1 MMALGNREP
10 VELQIEGGASVVV
23 AADRAPIV
31 DGVEEKR
38 MRVGCGSATIGI
50 FAPQW
55 FGQADEV
62 VVVDDHIT
70 GVLSEHQAGKF
81 LDMAPSGIRLRGR
94 KSTPGRY
101 FQVANPGSGWGGTD
115 ITDPLAIVEGWDA
128 KHGARPGLRML
139 MVSTTGEDAAW
150 FVLDEQLVPR
160 PAEMPAEVRRVVE
173 RIGENCEPSLCS
185 VLYVAGAGGSL
196 RAGVTDNPVRLTRS
210 IKSLLVNVTCGGAP
224 VYVWPGGGITVMV
237 DVARMPANSF
247 GSVPTPAIVS
257 PIEFTMRLDDYRA
270 LGGHVDRVRRLED
283 VIAAGGWR
291 VIGAES
297 GVPWPLRA
305 AVAGER

>member
-1 MMALGNREP
+1 MLRIPALD
-10 VELQIEGGASVVV
+10 
-23 AADRAPIV
+23 DR
-31 DGVEEKR
+31 
-38 MRVGCGSATIGI
+38 
-50 FAPQW
+50 
-55 FGQADEV
+55 
-62 VVVDDHIT
+62 
-70 GVLSEHQAGKF
+70 
-81 LDMAPSGIRLRGR
+81 
-94 KSTPGRY
+94 
-101 FQVANPGSGWGGTD
+101 
-115 ITDPLAIVEGWDA
+115 
-128 KHGARPGLRML
+128 
-139 MVSTTGEDAAW
+139 
-150 FVLDEQLVPR
+150 
-160 PAEMPAEVRRVVE
+160 E

-257 PIEFTMRLDDYRA
+257 PIEFTMRLDDYHA
-270 LGGHVDRVRRLED
+270 LGGHVDRVRRLDD

-291 VIGAES
+291 VVGAEP

-305 AVAGER
+305 PVGGGR

>member
-1 MMALGNREP
+1 
-10 VELQIEGGASVVV
+10 
-23 AADRAPIV
+23 
-31 DGVEEKR
+31 
-38 MRVGCGSATIGI
+38 
-50 FAPQW
+50 
-55 FGQADEV
+55 
-62 VVVDDHIT
+62 
-70 GVLSEHQAGKF
+70 
-81 LDMAPSGIRLRGR
+81 
-94 KSTPGRY
+94 
-101 FQVANPGSGWGGTD
+101 
-115 ITDPLAIVEGWDA
+115 
-128 KHGARPGLRML
+128 

-160 PAEMPAEVRRVVE
+160 PAEMPDAVQKVVA
-173 RIGENCEPSLCS
+173 RIGENCEPSMCS

-196 RAGVTDNPVRLTRS
+196 RAGVTENPVALTRS

-237 DVARMPANSF
+237 DVAKMPAMSF

-270 LGGHVDRVRRLED
+270 LGGHVDRVRRLDD

-291 VIGAES
+291 VVDAEP

-305 AVAGER
+305 PAGGAQ